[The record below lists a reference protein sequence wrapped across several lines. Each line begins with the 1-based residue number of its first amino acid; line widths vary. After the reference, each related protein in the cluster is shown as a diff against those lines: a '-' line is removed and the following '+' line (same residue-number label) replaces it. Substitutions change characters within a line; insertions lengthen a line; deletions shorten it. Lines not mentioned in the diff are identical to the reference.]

1 MTVLSIH
8 KWDDNAHMIADVAR
22 LGYLN
27 GRVLDPT
34 YGEGNFW
41 SEFRP
46 ADLTA
51 CDLDPRKSPIGY
63 PVDFR
68 NMPWPSRHFNA
79 VMFDPPY
86 KLNGTPDPELDERYG
101 VHIPTRWQD
110 RMDLILDGVVECCR
124 VAADYA
130 LVKCQDQVCSGQVRW
145 QTDDITAVARACGMR
160 KVDRLDLLSYRPQPK
175 GRSQKHARRNSST
188 LLVFGRA

>member
-1 MTVLSIH
+1 MTVLAIDTW
-8 KWDDNAHMIADVAR
+8 KNNAELIADVAT

-41 SEFRP
+41 TAWRP
-46 ADLTA
+46 TELTA
-51 CDLDPRKSPIGY
+51 CDLVPHKSPIGY
-63 PVDFR
+63 PIDFR

-86 KLNGTPDPELDERYG
+86 KLNGTPDEKLDERYG

-110 RMDLILDGVVECCR
+110 RMTLILDGVVECCR
-124 VAADYA
+124 LAEDYC

-145 QTDDITAVARACGMR
+145 QTDDITEVAKVCGMR
-160 KVDRLDLLSYRPQPK
+160 KVDRLDFLSYREQPK
-175 GRSQKHARRNSST
+175 NRRQVHARRNCST
-188 LLVFGRA
+188 LLVFAR